1 MNAITWEI
9 GAFIVL
15 NHKLYVGNGELNTIN
30 QSK

>member
-1 MNAITWEI
+1 MNAVTWEI

-15 NHKLYVGNGELNTIN
+15 NHKSYDDDGELNTN